1 MKKTI
6 KKIELKK
13 KTISLLDRSAAN
25 MIGGK
30 GMALT
35 RIMDS
40 CHKSCPTLQPD
51 CDESIQPNCPY
62 TQIPC

>member
-13 KTISLLDRSAAN
+13 KTISLLDAKN
-25 MIGGK
+25 MVGGL
-30 GMALT
+30 AFAT
-35 RIMDS
+35 RIIDS

-62 TQIPC
+62 TQYPC

>member
-1 MKKTI
+1 MKKSL

-13 KTISLLDRSAAN
+13 KTISLLDQSQ
-25 MIGGK
+25 MIGGVMK
-30 GMALT
+30 PVT
-35 RIMDS
+35 RIIDS

-62 TQIPC
+62 TQYPC